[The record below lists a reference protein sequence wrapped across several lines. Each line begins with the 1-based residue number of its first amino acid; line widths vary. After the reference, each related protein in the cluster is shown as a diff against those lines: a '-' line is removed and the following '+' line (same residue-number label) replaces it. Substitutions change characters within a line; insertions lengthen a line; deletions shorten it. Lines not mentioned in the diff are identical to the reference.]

1 LGSFF
6 SSFLLTHFL
15 VEHRATKRSLV
26 ILDELGRGTSTY
38 DGVAIAS
45 ATLDYIIRR
54 LECFTMFVTHYPLL
68 AKLQERYPLLV
79 GNYHMGFME
88 KTSSPPPPSSLSLS
102 SHDNGPSSS
111 SSTSGDEHSITF
123 LYKLVPGK
131 HDSLSIELL

>member
-1 LGSFF
+1 
-6 SSFLLTHFL
+6 
-15 VEHRATKRSLV
+15 
-26 ILDELGRGTSTY
+26 
-38 DGVAIAS
+38 
-45 ATLDYIIRR
+45 
-54 LECFTMFVTHYPLL
+54 L

-88 KTSSPPPPSSLSLS
+88 KTSSPPPPSSSSLS